1 MKVEVEITGIEEDIL
16 KEIINIGFAKVADS
30 FAIMAKQQVL
40 IQVPKVEMV
49 PIAELDAVLPENKWE
64 DSVVQSDIQ
73 GDMKA
78 KNFLIFKQRQA
89 MKLSDIC
96 IGCENDFAGNYNAMR
111 KSLLLETSN
120 ILTGALLT
128 QFANIFNM
136 SLCGTPPVAVPY
148 TLRKTFADLIQNL
161 ITFKPIVLTVKTQFL
176 NIGEEIELPM
186 VLVLDINSMFK
197 ILSAI
202 RKRNQTDLNWL
213 AHNN

>member
-30 FAIMAKQQVL
+30 FAIMAKQPVM
-40 IQVPKVEMV
+40 IQVPRVEMISV
-49 PIAELDAVLPENKWE
+49 DELDSVLPENDYE
-64 DSVVQSDIQ
+64 DSVVQSDIA
-73 GDMKA
+73 GDMTA
-78 KNFLIFKQRQA
+78 KNFLIFKQKQIS
-89 MKLSDIC
+89 KFSDIC
-96 IGCENDFAGNYNAMR
+96 IGCEDKFEGNYNAMR

-148 TLRKTFADLIQNL
+148 SLRKTFAELIQNL

-176 NIGEEIELPM
+176 NVGEEIELPM
-186 VLVLDINSMFK
+186 VLVFDINSMFK
-197 ILSAI
+197 IINAI
-202 RKRNQTDLNWL
+202 RKRNASDLNWM
-213 AHNN
+213 AHRN